1 MKKFLNGMGIAFI
14 GLIGIVLSLATSTD
28 LTGSASDSLNTRKID
43 KNIDELRELEWF
55 NALYESERHRKSFSI
70 NYKVRKYLQSTI
82 LVTRLKTSEREQQKF
97 IRLLEHVSELR
108 EKSE

>member
-1 MKKFLNGMGIAFI
+1 MKKILYVMGRAII
-14 GLIGIVLSLATSTD
+14 GLIGIALSLATSTD
-28 LTGSASDSLNTRKID
+28 LMGSGGSSLNTQKID

-55 NALYESERHRKSFSI
+55 NAFYESERHRKSFSI
-70 NYKVRKYLQSTI
+70 NFKVRKYLQSTI

-97 IRLLEHVSELR
+97 IQLLERVAELR